1 MQNYQNYRET
11 AENPHDLG
19 FGLQIISFE
28 FSHTHTH
35 THTHTHKIVY
45 KKSKDIVDFIKLK
58 ISTLKDLIQKV

>member
-35 THTHTHKIVY
+35 THTHKIVY
-45 KKSKDIVDFIKLK
+45 KKSKDIVDFIILK
-58 ISTLKDLIQKV
+58 ISTLNDLIQIV